1 MALFDRLKGLRT
13 ARAVWLSLAVISF
26 GSASLMAGCANRSDK
41 VGAVGAS
48 QGTAQAGGADGSKN
62 ANPNEAAKTGAN
74 NHVTTSS
81 SGDLPQI
88 EAARKQIRLDKMPDS
103 TIICTVVGYPITVGE
118 YRRQFKA
125 RQKRFQ
131 DQVALNPDVAQSYME
146 DAKRR
151 DITLTEDEK
160 KRLVETA
167 KVAQGSA
174 TNFKQYLEQA
184 HLTEEQFNNKILD
197 LGVAYKASTR
207 TIEEK
212 LLRDLVDRELI
223 CAEARV
229 NGLTKTAFNKYV
241 EFKQTPNYE
250 ESLKES
256 NSTSEQFRED
266 IVKNF
271 LVALMLDKIKKEAPV
286 SDAELQKYYDA
297 NKEKFKHGDRIRI
310 SQIVIA
316 APKESIGPVE
326 SVEKQLRRA
335 NPKMSADELN
345 ANILRTE
352 QAQKHKAEDILKR
365 VINGEDFATLA
376 NQYTDDIPVRAM
388 KRGGD
393 MGFQPKERLSK
404 MFIEKLWPLKP
415 GQVCQEVLESP
426 FGYHIFK
433 VTAKEGPGHY
443 SLSEIKPEL
452 RALLGEISTSDAV
465 SNWLKEKHK
474 TAKIALSPEFQA
486 LVSADVKTNVH

>member
-1 MALFDRLKGLRT
+1 MARI
-13 ARAVWLSLAVISF
+13 ARMARIAQIPKAPATSLALLSLGCFLVIS
-26 GSASLMAGCANRSDK
+26 GCAEKSVNDK
-41 VGAVGAS
+41 
-48 QGTAQAGGADGSKN
+48 TA
-62 ANPNEAAKTGAN
+62 
-74 NHVTTSS
+74 SS
-81 SGDLPQI
+81 SPAGPQNQTAPAASNSGGQTGSGSTSGAASAAADLPQI
-88 EAARKQIRLDKMPDS
+88 DAARKQIRLDKMPDS

-131 DQVALNPDVAQSYME
+131 DLVSLKPDVALEYME
-146 DAKRR
+146 EAKKRGV
-151 DITLTEDEK
+151 TLTEDEK

-167 KVAQGSA
+167 RIAQGNT
-174 TNFKQYLEQA
+174 TNFKQYLEEA
-184 HLTEEQFNNKILD
+184 HLSEEQFNKNILD
-197 LGVAYKASTR
+197 LGVAYKVSTQM
-207 TIEEK
+207 IEEK

-223 CAEARV
+223 CADARI

-241 EFKQTPNYE
+241 EFKQTADYE
-250 ESLKES
+250 DALKAS

-286 SDAELQKYYDA
+286 SDAELEKYYAA
-297 NKEKFKHGDRIRI
+297 NKERFKHGDRIRI

-326 SVEKQLRRA
+326 SIEKQLRRA
-335 NPKMSADELN
+335 NPKMNEDELK
-345 ANILRTE
+345 ANIVRTE
-352 QAQKHKAEDILKR
+352 QLQKQKAEEILKR
-365 VINGEDFATLA
+365 INNGEDFATLA

-393 MGFQPKERLSK
+393 MGFQPKERLSR

-415 GQVCQEVLESP
+415 GEVCQEVLPSP

-433 VTAKEGPGHY
+433 VSAKEGPGY
-443 SLSEIKPEL
+443 YPLSEVKAEL
-452 RALLGEISTSDAV
+452 RILLGEISTNDAV
-465 SNWLKEKHK
+465 ANWLKEKHK
-474 TAKIALSPEFQA
+474 TAKIVLSPEFQA
-486 LVSADVKTNVH
+486 LVAAEIKPNVH